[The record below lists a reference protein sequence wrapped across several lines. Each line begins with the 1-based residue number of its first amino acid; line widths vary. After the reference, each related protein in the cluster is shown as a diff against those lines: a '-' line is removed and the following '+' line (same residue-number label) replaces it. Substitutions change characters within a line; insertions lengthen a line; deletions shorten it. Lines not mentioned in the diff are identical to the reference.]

1 VPSHR
6 ALLIVAALA
15 VVVAAA
21 TGLIGGAF
29 RWLLIEATELRA
41 ELAAWA
47 HSVPWGLPVPVVLA
61 AVGAA
66 LAAAIV
72 RLSPRAAGSGIQDVE
87 AVFRAEITPP
97 PLSVVPARF
106 VGGVLSIGSGLVL
119 GREGPTVH
127 MGAAMGAAAARAGKL
142 ADEDARAL
150 HTAMAGAGLAVAF
163 NAPVGG
169 AIFVLEEVARSAR
182 LRVVLPTLLSVA
194 VAVEFA
200 RLVIGDHPDFAVGI
214 LPSPPI
220 SALALFVVFGA
231 VVGVVGVGYNVL
243 VVGLLRWV
251 SGVRRVPPVARAGL
265 IGAVVGVLLSLDPR
279 LGGGGD
285 ELSQALLTGQAIAL
299 TTVLLFLVVRFFVG
313 PLSYAAG
320 TPGGL
325 FAPLLAL
332 GSLLGVAFSAVV
344 DLVAPGFGPELAISM
359 AIVGMSTLFAAVVRA
374 PLTGIALVIEM
385 TGTTAVTVPMLL
397 AAGSAVLTATLLQ
410 SPPVYDSLRELEMQG
425 IRR

>member
-1 VPSHR
+1 
-6 ALLIVAALA
+6 
-15 VVVAAA
+15 
-21 TGLIGGAF
+21 
-29 RWLLIEATELRA
+29 
-41 ELAAWA
+41 
-47 HSVPWGLPVPVVLA
+47 
-61 AVGAA
+61 
-66 LAAAIV
+66 
-72 RLSPRAAGSGIQDVE
+72 
-87 AVFRAEITPP
+87 
-97 PLSVVPARF
+97 
-106 VGGVLSIGSGLVL
+106 
-119 GREGPTVH
+119 
-127 MGAAMGAAAARAGKL
+127 
-142 ADEDARAL
+142 
-150 HTAMAGAGLAVAF
+150 MAGAGLAVAF